1 MMNQPEWKPQK
12 KVSLKLMCVLLAAAV
27 LVSGALTGIAGWKLA
42 EKQAKEEMQTYIEE
56 KSVSRYLTYQRL
68 SESWNRTLGDVYGDV
83 IFFGDSLTAEG
94 LWNEYFPYLTTV
106 NLGVVGDDINCLMVR
121 LPQVETLMCQKCFL
135 MIGVNE
141 LAFLSTVENALADYD
156 LLLQDL
162 ARMSEET
169 GMQVY
174 VQSVLPVQEDVT
186 IYSITNQDIR
196 DMNKGIEAL
205 AEKYDMTYID
215 VHSSFAD
222 ESGNMIE
229 SFCFDGLH
237 LTEAGYQTWAEV
249 LSPYVDE

>member
-1 MMNQPEWKPQK
+1 MNQRK
-12 KVSLKLMCVLLAAAV
+12 KISLRLACLLIAVSV
-27 LVSGALTGIAGWKLA
+27 LVSGALAGWIAWKVA
-42 EKQAKEEMQTYIEE
+42 EKHAQNELQTYIEE

-68 SESWNRTLGDVYGDV
+68 AESWNRTLADVYGDV

-94 LWNEYFPYLTTV
+94 MWNEYFPYLTTV
-106 NLGVVGDDINCLMVR
+106 NLGVVGDDIDCLMVR
-121 LPQVETLMCQKCFL
+121 LPQVETLMCQKCFV

-156 LLLQDL
+156 QLLQQL
-162 ARMSEET
+162 ARMSEEM

-186 IYSITNQDIR
+186 IYPITNQDIR
-196 DMNKGIEAL
+196 ALNEGIAVL

-229 SFCFDGLH
+229 SFSLDGLH
-237 LTEAGYQTWAEV
+237 LTEAGYQTWVEV
-249 LSPYVDE
+249 LTPYVDE